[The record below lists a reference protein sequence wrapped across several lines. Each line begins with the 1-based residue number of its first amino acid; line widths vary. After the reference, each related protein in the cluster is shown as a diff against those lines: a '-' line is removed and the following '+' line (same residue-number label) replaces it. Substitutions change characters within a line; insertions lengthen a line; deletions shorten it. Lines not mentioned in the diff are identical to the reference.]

1 LLISAVTATSTSYI
15 ILGRGIMFNPMTTIN
30 FEMGNIPFY
39 TVLGIFTGLYSIY
52 FMRVSEKIEKLFT
65 KVKKSYIRILI
76 GGTLL
81 GVFIFFFPSFYG
93 EGYDTIISIMQNNI
107 KKIFINSPFH
117 FLQYQEWGILLFLF
131 LMLMLKT
138 FATAFT
144 TGAGGI
150 GGVFAPSLF
159 LGAIAGCFIA
169 VLLNTLFDLE
179 LSILNFT
186 LAGMA
191 GIMGSVMKAPLTS
204 VFLIAEISGG
214 YQLIVPLIITVVA
227 SNAIMYPFEKFS
239 IYTKKL
245 AKDGNLIT
253 HHKDKHALSRLDVK
267 ELIEN
272 NFKTLSPD
280 ATLRDLVDT
289 IAHSTRNIFP
299 LVDENRKFHG
309 IIFLD
314 DVREII
320 FKPEQYDTVKAK
332 DLSFMPDISIDPDEQ
347 IADVAAKFRENDL
360 YNMVV
365 LDKENR
371 YYGFISRAN
380 LFSKYREIIEEISE
394 D

>member
-1 LLISAVTATSTSYI
+1 
-15 ILGRGIMFNPMTTIN
+15 M
-30 FEMGNIPFY
+30 
-39 TVLGIFTGLYSIY
+39 
-52 FMRVSEKIEKLFT
+52 LFR
-65 KVKKSYIRILI
+65 S
-76 GGTLL
+76 
-81 GVFIFFFPSFYG
+81 
-93 EGYDTIISIMQNNI
+93 
-107 KKIFINSPFH
+107 
-117 FLQYQEWGILLFLF
+117 
-131 LMLMLKT
+131 
-138 FATAFT
+138 
-144 TGAGGI
+144 GAGGI

-169 VLLNTLFDLE
+169 VLFNTLFDLE
-179 LSILNFT
+179 LSVLNFT

-191 GIMGSVMKAPLTS
+191 GIMGSVMKAPLTA

-214 YQLIVPLIITVVA
+214 YQLMVPLIITVVA
-227 SNAIMYPFEKFS
+227 SNAVMYPFEKFS

-253 HHKDKHALSRLDVK
+253 HHKDKHALSKLDVK
-267 ELIEN
+267 ELIED

-280 ATLRDLVDT
+280 ATLRNLVET

-299 LVDENRKFHG
+299 LVDENKKFHG

-314 DVREII
+314 DVRQII
-320 FKPEQYDTVKAK
+320 FEPDKYDIVKAK
-332 DLSFMPDISIDPDEQ
+332 DLSFMPDISIDPNEQ
-347 IADVAAKFRENDL
+347 IADVVVKFRQSGL

-365 LDKENR
+365 LDKENT